1 MEAACVTC
9 NKPIVIKDAME
20 LNEKYFCSS
29 TCLGKYRDKI
39 GERQFDKESL
49 ATFEKKKATGWIPE
63 RALKYIH
70 MCQTC
75 NKKLRETCKSL
86 EAVSGVSRFILAKS
100 EKIPWCCHARFN
112 LSSALSDGTVPLS
125 KVLKIQALAE
135 ELASSKAKVEAM
147 IKPETLKKKML
158 KEEGLSGVTTVMLDA
173 ALGELAT
180 NFGYKKLDGT
190 PPKVEGESM
199 FHYAACLE
207 CDPVFGAEC
216 EEQAVE
222 KEINECVE
230 KVSKLTKSLW
240 CQHALH
246 ALSALMLNKNV
257 DDGRITNLISLSE
270 KVSQE
275 KNHPGV
281 TTSDLFISMGRAIV

>member
-1 MEAACVTC
+1 MESACVTC
-9 NKPIVIKDAME
+9 NKTLVIKDAME

-29 TCLGKYRDKI
+29 TCLGKYREKI

-70 MCQTC
+70 MCQSC

-86 EAVSGVSRFILAKS
+86 EAISGASRFTLAKS
-100 EKIPWCCHARFN
+100 EKMPWCCHARFN
-112 LSSALSDGTVPLS
+112 LSSSMADGTVPLS
-125 KVLKIQALAE
+125 NVLKIQALAE
-135 ELASSKAKVEAM
+135 ELANNKLKVESV

-158 KEEGLSGVTTVMLDA
+158 KEGGLSGVTTVMLDA
-173 ALGELAT
+173 AFAEFSAKLD
-180 NFGYKKLDGT
+180 YKTIDGT
-190 PPKVEGESM
+190 PPKIDGESM

-230 KVSKLTKSLW
+230 TVSKLIKSLW

-246 ALSALMLNKNV
+246 ALSALMLNKNMDEV
-257 DDGRITNLISLSE
+257 RISKLINMAE
-270 KVSQE
+270 KVAQE

-281 TTSDLFISMGRAIV
+281 TTSDLFITMGRAVD